1 MNRPHRLAAICAAT
15 AVLGMSYAFTKG
27 ADPAPLTVHEWGT
40 FTSVANADGT
50 AATWQ
55 TLSNASDLPCFVERI
70 KPGVKGE
77 VPGTVRMETPVLYF
91 YTSQDT
97 TVNVSVR
104 FLGGLVTEW
113 FPRAAV
119 TPDVL
124 HAGALASPDVESRIT
139 WTNVRVR
146 PGASPAFPAGTDRS
160 HYYAARE
167 TDAAPL
173 ESGADQEKFLFYRGI
188 GRFPPPLTATIRP
201 DGSVDVRSVSSEPVG
216 TIVLFENR
224 RGTIG
229 YRIARSASH
238 QLTIEQP
245 SGSGGDRAGL
255 QRELERVL
263 VAQGLYEK
271 EAAAMVATWRD
282 SWFEEGARLFYLAP
296 KSLVDAVLPLQ
307 VKPNPTEVARVFV
320 GRVELV
326 TPRTMQDVKDA
337 VVANDFNGFASYQR
351 FMGPITVRIRAE
363 ASPTERPAWDR
374 RVREAYASYYQ
385 RRTPPAYCK

>member
-1 MNRPHRLAAICAAT
+1 LTRSRRLAAICAAT
-15 AVLGMSYAFTKG
+15 VVFGTSYAFTKG

-70 KPGVKGE
+70 KLGVKGQ
-77 VPGTVRMETPVLYF
+77 VMGTVRMETPVLYF
-91 YTSQDT
+91 YTAQDT
-97 TVNVSVR
+97 TVDVSVR

-124 HAGALASPDVESRIT
+124 HPGALAPPDVESRIT
-139 WTNVRVR
+139 WKNVRVR

-173 ESGADQEKFLFYRGI
+173 ESSSDKEKFLFYRGI

-201 DGSVDVRSVSSEPVG
+201 GGSVEVRSVSSEPVG

-224 RGTIG
+224 RGTFG
-229 YRIARSASH
+229 YRVAHSAS
-238 QLTIEQP
+238 QELTIEQP
-245 SGSGGDRAGL
+245 SVGGGDLAGL
-255 QRELERVL
+255 QQELERIL
-263 VAQGLYEK
+263 AAQGLYDK

-282 SWFEEGARLFYLAP
+282 SWFEEGTRLFYMAP
-296 KSLVDAVLPLQ
+296 KSLIDAVLPLQ
-307 VKPNPTEVARVFV
+307 IKPNPTEVARVFV

-326 TPRTMQDVKDA
+326 TPKTMQDVKDTM
-337 VVANDFNGFASYQR
+337 VANDFSGFASYER
-351 FMGPITVRIRAE
+351 FMGPITARIRAE
-363 ASPTERPAWDR
+363 VSPTERPAWDR

-385 RRTPPAYCK
+385 RRTSPAYCK

>member
-1 MNRPHRLAAICAAT
+1 MRSRRAPIRRR
-15 AVLGMSYAFTKG
+15 SPFTSG
-27 ADPAPLTVHEWGT
+27 VQ

-70 KPGVKGE
+70 KLGVKGE

-124 HAGALASPDVESRIT
+124 HAGALAPPDVESRIT
-139 WTNVRVR
+139 WKNVRIR

-173 ESGADQEKFLFYRGI
+173 ESSADQEKFLFYRGI

-229 YRIARSASH
+229 YRVARSASH

-245 SGSGGDRAGL
+245 SASGGDLAGL
-255 QRELERVL
+255 QRELERIL
-263 VAQGLYEK
+263 AAQGLYEK

-282 SWFEEGARLFYLAP
+282 SWFEEGARLFYIAP
-296 KSLVDAVLPLQ
+296 KSLIDAVLPLQ
-307 VKPNPTEVARVFV
+307 IKPNPTEVARVFV

-337 VVANDFNGFASYQR
+337 IVANDFNGFASYER
-351 FMGPITVRIRAE
+351 FMGPITARIRAE
-363 ASPTERPAWDR
+363 VSPTERPAWDR

-385 RRTPPAYCK
+385 RRTSPAYCK

>member
-1 MNRPHRLAAICAAT
+1 MTRSRRLAAICAAT
-15 AVLGMSYAFTKG
+15 VVFGTSYAFTKG
-27 ADPAPLTVHEWGT
+27 ADPVPLTVHEWGT

-70 KPGVKGE
+70 KLGVKGQ
-77 VPGTVRMETPVLYF
+77 VMGTVRMETPVLYF

-97 TVNVSVR
+97 TVDVSVR

-124 HAGALASPDVESRIT
+124 HAGALAPRDVESRIT
-139 WTNVRVR
+139 WKNVRVQ
-146 PGASPAFPAGTDRS
+146 PGASPAFPTDTDRS
-160 HYYAARE
+160 HYYAARQ

-173 ESGADQEKFLFYRGI
+173 ESSSDKEKFLFYRGI

-201 DGSVDVRSVSSEPVG
+201 GGSVDVRNVSSEPVG

-224 RGTIG
+224 RGTFG
-229 YRIARSASH
+229 YRVAHSAS
-238 QLTIEQP
+238 QELTIEQP
-245 SGSGGDRAGL
+245 SVGSGDLAGL
-255 QRELERVL
+255 QRELERIL
-263 VAQGLYEK
+263 AGQGLYEK

-282 SWFEEGARLFYLAP
+282 SWFEEGTRLFYIAP
-296 KSLVDAVLPLQ
+296 KSLIDAVLPLQ
-307 VKPNPTEVARVFV
+307 IKPNPTEAARVFV

-326 TPRTMQDVKDA
+326 TPRTMQDVKDTI
-337 VVANDFNGFASYQR
+337 VANDFSGFASYER
-351 FMGPITVRIRAE
+351 FMGPITARIRAE
-363 ASPTERPAWDR
+363 VSPTERPAWDR

-385 RRTPPAYCK
+385 RRTSPAYCK